1 MSKQLQA
8 YFRTEDEAE
17 GARTT
22 LLTYKTEH
30 LEVSPLQEPVNRGVN
45 ILVPLIPWHGSG
57 TGSAVPSSGT
67 VGGAGAPAAIVGT
80 RAVTDGERTEDEPVL
95 QDPDDWVD
103 ATDLSDVDL
112 NELRYVLTAKVSD
125 ADYEE
130 IVRKL
135 RASNAFVERFD

>member
-22 LLTYKTEH
+22 LLTYKTDH
-30 LEVSPLQEPVNRGVN
+30 LEVSPLQEPVNKGVN
-45 ILVPLIPWHGSG
+45 IMVPLMPWHNSG
-57 TGSAVPSSGT
+57 TGSTVPSSGT
-67 VGGAGAPAAIVGT
+67 VGGAGAPAAIVGS
-80 RAVTDGERTEDEPVL
+80 RALADGERSEDEPAP
-95 QDPDDWVD
+95 DPDDWVD
-103 ATDLSDVDL
+103 AMELSDVDW

>member
-45 ILVPLIPWHGSG
+45 IMVPLMPWHGSG

-67 VGGAGAPAAIVGT
+67 IGGAGAPAAIVGT
-80 RAVTDGERTEDEPVL
+80 RAVADGERGEDEPAPD
-95 QDPDDWVD
+95 QDDWVD
-103 ATDLSDVDL
+103 ATDLSDVDW
-112 NELRYVLTAKVSD
+112 NELRYVLTAKVGD
-125 ADYEE
+125 ADYED